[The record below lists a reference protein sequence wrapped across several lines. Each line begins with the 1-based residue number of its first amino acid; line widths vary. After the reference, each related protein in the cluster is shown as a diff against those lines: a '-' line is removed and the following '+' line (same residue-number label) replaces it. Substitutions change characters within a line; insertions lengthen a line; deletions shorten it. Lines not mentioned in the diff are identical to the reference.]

1 MDRWIRARDVGI
13 AILVWVAVIIVF
25 FWLIGQF
32 VTAVLLFVIAALLA
46 YALLPGVT
54 LLERWMPR
62 MLAVAIVYLLALAVI
77 GSLGYFVFSTAIEQL
92 VTFVKDVPDLLKP
105 STPGHPSPIYHLLH
119 PLGITEA
126 QIDAARQQAVNWLE
140 GSAGQIVNS
149 AVPILTS
156 VAGGIIDTI
165 VVLILSVYLVIDG
178 PRVFRWLSTASP
190 RKYRLRV
197 IFFLNILRRTVG
209 GYIRGQLFMSTFIG
223 VLVGGG
229 MAAFQVPYALLLG
242 LLAFILEFVPILGT
256 IISGVAC
263 VLLALATRG
272 FIIAALVLGYFIIVH
287 ILEGDVVGPRVT
299 GRVLGL
305 HPVVAILALV
315 AGTDLFGIW
324 GAVFAAPVVGLAQAI
339 IVSAWREWRSA
350 HPEEYQKTP
359 LPPKEVEPKP
369 EPEPEPEP
377 EREREPTAPPR

>member
-1 MDRWIRARDVGI
+1 MDRWIRARDVGV
-13 AILVWVAVIIVF
+13 AILVWIAVIIIF

-46 YALLPGVT
+46 YALLPAVN

-62 MLAVAIVYLLALAVI
+62 PLAVAVVYLLALAVI
-77 GSLGYFVFSTAIEQL
+77 GSVGYFVFSTAINQL
-92 VTFVKDVPDLLKP
+92 ITFVKDVPNLLRP
-105 STPGHPSPIYHLLH
+105 STPGHPSPIYRLLR
-119 PLGITEA
+119 PLGVTQA
-126 QIDAARQQAVNWLE
+126 QIDAARQQVLNWLE
-140 GSAGQIVNS
+140 NSAGQIVNS
-149 AVPILTS
+149 AVPILTG
-156 VAGGIIDTI
+156 VASGIVDSIL
-165 VVLILSVYLVIDG
+165 VLILSVYLVIDG
-178 PRVFRWLSTASP
+178 PRLFRWLSTASP

-197 IFFLNILRRTVG
+197 LFFLNILRRTVG

-242 LLAFILEFVPILGT
+242 LLAFILEFIPILGT

-272 FIIAALVLGYFIIVH
+272 YIIGALVLGYFIVVH

-315 AGTDLFGIW
+315 GGTDLFGIW
-324 GAVFAAPVVGLAQAI
+324 GAVFAAPVVGLLQAI
-339 IVSAWREWRSA
+339 IVSAWTEWRSA

-359 LPPKEVEPKP
+359 MPPPP
-369 EPEPEPEP
+369 PPSEPEP
-377 EREREPTAPPR
+377 EREPEPTAPGSAGD

>member
-13 AILVWVAVIIVF
+13 AILVWIAVISIF
-25 FWLIGQF
+25 FWVIGQF

-62 MLAVAIVYLLALAVI
+62 MLAVAIVYILALAI
-77 GSLGYFVFSTAIEQL
+77 MGSLGYFVFSTAIDQL
-92 VTFVKDVPDLLKP
+92 ITFIKDVPDLLKP
-105 STPGHPSPIYHLLH
+105 STPSHPSPIYRLLH
-119 PLGITEA
+119 PLGITQA
-126 QIDAARQQAVNWLE
+126 QIDAARQQVLTWLE
-140 GSAGQIVNS
+140 NSAGQIVNS
-149 AVPILTS
+149 AVPILTG
-156 VAGGIIDTI
+156 VASGIIDTI
-165 VVLILSVYLVIDG
+165 LVIILSVYLVVDG

-197 IFFLNILRRTVG
+197 LFFLNILRRTVG

-242 LLAFILEFVPILGT
+242 VLAFILEFVPILGT
-256 IISGVAC
+256 IISGAAC
-263 VLLALATRG
+263 VLIAFATRG
-272 FIIAALVLGYFIIVH
+272 FLIGALVLGYFIVVH

-305 HPVVAILALV
+305 HPVIAILALV

-339 IVSAWREWRSA
+339 IVAAWREWRSA
-350 HPEEYQKTP
+350 HPEEYPRDAQRDA
-359 LPPKEVEPKP
+359 KEGGKMI
-369 EPEPEPEP
+369 
-377 EREREPTAPPR
+377 